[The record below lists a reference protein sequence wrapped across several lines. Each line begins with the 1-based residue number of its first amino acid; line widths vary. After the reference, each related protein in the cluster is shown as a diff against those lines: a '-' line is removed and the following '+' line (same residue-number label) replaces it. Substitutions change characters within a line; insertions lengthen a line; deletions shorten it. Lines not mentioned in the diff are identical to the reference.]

1 MFSPCPSP
9 WWPLSIFLK
18 RPHLLII
25 SLPPMLS
32 YTITIKRAFWTEETN
47 TDKDWVSSTS
57 MDVHS
62 VMAQSSGS
70 LCRISRGR
78 RIFSCGLVP
87 DHPGL
92 AWLLLHPPMS
102 ASQSVSNIRFVDIH
116 ENDAFCH
123 NKIRDGQNFVLISQY
138 GSFFC
143 FKSA

>member
-1 MFSPCPSP
+1 
-9 WWPLSIFLK
+9 
-18 RPHLLII
+18 
-25 SLPPMLS
+25 
-32 YTITIKRAFWTEETN
+32 
-47 TDKDWVSSTS
+47 

-138 GSFFC
+138 GSFFV
-143 FKSA
+143 FVFF